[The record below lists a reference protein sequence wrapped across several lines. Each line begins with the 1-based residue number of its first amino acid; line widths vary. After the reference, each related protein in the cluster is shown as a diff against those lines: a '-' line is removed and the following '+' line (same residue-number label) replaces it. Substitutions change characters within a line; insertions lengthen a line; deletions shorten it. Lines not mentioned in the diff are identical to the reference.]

1 MVSSLG
7 FNCTLSCKY
16 SYIYHKPSTLFLT
29 EYLIS
34 LVSKTLL
41 PHQGRNTS
49 FCFLKRVMASLW
61 FTLLCRNLLVC
72 DEKQDYRPTHLHLR
86 ASPAPHCEFSFIL
99 PSWSP
104 DALDSFL
111 HLRASLWTGSCA
123 QKSLPTLS
131 TWISAIFLAAF
142 LLGRPHSPPTQGRWD
157 SLPEGFSRTSL
168 PPHSFVIHPSI
179 HYLLTVHLRASILDI
194 DGSAWGISGQWPSS
208 LCLGPFIATG
218 THVMVKWWTDKDM
231 FQTTLLN

>member
-16 SYIYHKPSTLFLT
+16 SYIHHKPSTLFLT

-86 ASPAPHCEFSFIL
+86 ASPAPHLWVLFHSAQLVSRCPRFFPPSSCLFMNRVLRSEIPPRFVYLNFCNPSGSL
-99 PSWSP
+99 PSRKTSFPSHPREMRQPSWGLLPDFSP
-104 DALDSFL
+104 SPFIRHPPVYSLSLNCPFTCQHIGHWWVCMRYFRAVTLFSM
-111 HLRASLWTGSCA
+111 LRAL
-123 QKSLPTLS
+123 
-131 TWISAIFLAAF
+131 
-142 LLGRPHSPPTQGRWD
+142 HSDWHTC
-157 SLPEGFSRTSL
+157 
-168 PPHSFVIHPSI
+168 
-179 HYLLTVHLRASILDI
+179 
-194 DGSAWGISGQWPSS
+194 DG
-208 LCLGPFIATG
+208 
-218 THVMVKWWTDKDM
+218 
-231 FQTTLLN
+231 